1 MRTISSKR
9 YNKVS
14 IESGFTLIEVMITLA
29 IFSIG
34 FLAVWALQ
42 HTSTKSN
49 TTARNLTIAT
59 VCASD
64 QMERLIELPYL
75 DDNLTAGNHTPTQ
88 ATDRIDNNYNGTVDE
103 LGESGPLSISW
114 VVTDNT
120 PILRSKQI
128 TVTVM
133 WNNQMRQRSL
143 SMTSYK
149 AEP

>member
-14 IESGFTLIEVMITLA
+14 IESGFTLIEVMIALA
-29 IFSIG
+29 IFTIG

-42 HTSTKSN
+42 HTSTKGN

-64 QMERLIELPYL
+64 QLERLIEQPYT
-75 DDNLTAGNHTPTQ
+75 DTNLTAGTHIPAQ

-103 LGESGPLSISW
+103 PGESGPLSISW